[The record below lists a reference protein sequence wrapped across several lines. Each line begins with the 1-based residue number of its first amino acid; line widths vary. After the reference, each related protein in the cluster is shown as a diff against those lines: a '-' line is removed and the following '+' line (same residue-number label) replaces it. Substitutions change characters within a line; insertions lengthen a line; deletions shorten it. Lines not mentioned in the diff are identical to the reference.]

1 MAILPRK
8 QIAKEQ
14 LHQLRN
20 RCAELCDQSMDM
32 MLGEVLDQKKD
43 YECTA
48 MLHLLVSQN
57 MGQALDMY
65 IELYGPEVAK
75 QHFDL
80 ILNARLRAAEAREN
94 GQSARMN

>member
-1 MAILPRK
+1 MATLPWRK
-8 QIAKEQ
+8 IPKEQ
-14 LHQLRN
+14 MYQLRN

-57 MGQALDMY
+57 MGQPLDMY
-65 IELYGPEVAK
+65 IEPYGREIAEK
-75 QHFDL
+75 HFDL
-80 ILNARLRAAEAREN
+80 ILNARLRAAEARN
-94 GQSARMN
+94 NRQSAFLN

>member
-1 MAILPRK
+1 MATLHRK
-8 QIAKEQ
+8 QILKEQ

-20 RCAELCDQSMDM
+20 RCAELCDQSIDM
-32 MLGEVLDQKKD
+32 MLGEILDQKKD

-65 IELYGPEVAK
+65 IELYGREIAEK
-75 QHFDL
+75 HFDL
-80 ILNARLRAAEAREN
+80 ILSARLRAAEAREN
-94 GQSARMN
+94 GQSTRMN